1 MMRFAIRAFAV
12 AFGAMASVGIASAAD
27 DPAQKLGRYTP
38 TSQTTAGS
46 SSSNATDD
54 TDLVHNYRRGYSYG
68 YGGGYSRGYNSYSY
82 GYGNYGGYRPSY
94 SSSYYYNTPSYYAPS
109 YYYTPRYYAP
119 PVYYTPSYYY
129 APSYYSGGFC
139 PIGGLAA
146 NTALT
151 LSLALRMNE
160 PVQPITR
167 PIVTSSPARRQ
178 ILRMNEPVQPIT
190 RNDPL
195 NRERAIP
202 SPFAEPQPGTN
213 NPGGTFRYDG
223 GPSNPV
229 PQPKAEPMPPPA
241 PLAPTPKDDNVKIS
255 FKGKPVKATNPYA
268 YYGEKR

>member
-1 MMRFAIRAFAV
+1 MMRFAICAIGVAFA
-12 AFGAMASVGIASAAD
+12 ASISSAAD
-27 DPAQKLGRYTP
+27 DPAQKLGRYSP
-38 TSQTTAGS
+38 TAQTAAGS
-46 SSSNATDD
+46 SPAATDD
-54 TDLVHNYRRGYSYG
+54 TDLVRHNFRRGYSYG
-68 YGGGYSRGYNSYSY
+68 YSGYSY
-82 GYGNYGGYRPSY
+82 GYGGYSYGYNNYRP
-94 SSSYYYNTPSYYAPS
+94 SYYYNTANYYTPSYYF
-109 YYYTPRYYAP
+109 TPRYYAP
-119 PVYYTPSYYY
+119 PLYYTPSYYY
-129 APSYYSGGFC
+129 APYYSNGFC

-167 PIVTSSPARRQ
+167 
-178 ILRMNEPVQPIT
+178 
-190 RNDPL
+190 NDLL

-223 GPSNPV
+223 GPTSPV

-241 PLAPTPKDDNVKIS
+241 PLAPTPKDDNIKIS
-255 FKGKPVKATNPYA
+255 FKGKPDKATNLYA

>member
-1 MMRFAIRAFAV
+1 MGELVQNSFERGFSMMRFAIRAFAV

-27 DPAQKLGRYTP
+27 DPAQKLGRYSP

-46 SSSNATDD
+46 SSTATDD

-68 YGGGYSRGYNSYSY
+68 YSGYSHGYGGYSY
-82 GYGNYGGYRPSY
+82 GYNNYRP
-94 SSSYYYNTPSYYAPS
+94 SYYYNTASYYAPS
-109 YYYTPRYYAP
+109 YYYSPRYYAP

-139 PIGGLAA
+139 PIGGFAA

-160 PVQPITR
+160 PV
-167 PIVTSSPARRQ
+167 
-178 ILRMNEPVQPIT
+178 LPIT

-223 GPSNPV
+223 GPTSPV

-255 FKGKPVKATNPYA
+255 FKGKPANVTNPYA